1 MEEESQFEIIID
13 FEKGGN
19 PNRVFKSMTEI
30 IDSFQT
36 LDSTLSE
43 VVGLKVENS
52 LILEGIEK
60 GSLKTIIRNLLQD
73 LPDEDLRGAN
83 FKRIIGYYLVRTKY
97 AVLRWS
103 EETPK
108 LVSPDQVS
116 ALERELIGIAE
127 ELEINQIPAYRPPDR
142 VKLLTNISS
151 IQKATNYLS
160 ENDSVYF
167 VCKEG
172 TSKVSG
178 GIEISDKIVE
188 DVLTKEVLVGRS
200 TAILKVKKPDY
211 LGTSKWALKLEG
223 HAVDISITD
232 QDWLQKFQ
240 NKEVSVQPGDSIRGT
255 LVRFVSYG
263 HNSDVIGIRYEL
275 DSVDE
280 VIEAQ
285 GFGQSNFET
294 F

>member
-1 MEEESQFEIIID
+1 MDEENRFEIIID

-19 PNRVFKSMTEI
+19 PNRVFKSMADL
-30 IDSFQT
+30 IDSFQA

-43 VVGLKVENS
+43 VVGIKVENS
-52 LILEGIEK
+52 LILEDIEK
-60 GSLKTIIRNLLQD
+60 GSLKTIIRNVLQD
-73 LPDEDLRGAN
+73 LPDEDLRDAK
-83 FKRIIGYYLVRTKY
+83 FKRIMGFYLVRAKY
-97 AVLRWS
+97 AALRWS

-108 LVSPDQVS
+108 LTSPDQV
-116 ALERELIGIAE
+116 AVLEGELVEIAE
-127 ELEINQIPAYRPPDR
+127 DLEINQIPAYRAPDR

-151 IQKATNYLS
+151 IQKATSYLS
-160 ENDSVYF
+160 ENDSAYF
-167 VCKEG
+167 VCEEG
-172 TSKVSG
+172 KSKVSD
-178 GIEISDKIVE
+178 GIEITDKIVE
-188 DVLTKEVLVGRS
+188 EVLTSEILEDRS

-211 LGTSKWALKLEG
+211 LGTSKWALKLQG

-232 QDWLQKFQ
+232 QEWLQKFQ

-255 LVRFVSYG
+255 LVQYVSYG
-263 HNSDVIGIRYEL
+263 HNSDVIGVRYEL
-275 DSVDE
+275 ESVDE